1 MINKLLIKVI
11 EFIFVNPTSLFVNFP
26 FPVNK
31 VRDDIDHVQDA
42 VNTFIPSNK
51 KEVLVLNRSEIDCV
65 IDSINSAGD
74 QMLIV

>member
-1 MINKLLIKVI
+1 M
-11 EFIFVNPTSLFVNFP
+11 
-26 FPVNK
+26 NK